1 MKRRILIVED
11 DPQYG
16 GLLKYRLESEGYEVI
31 LAGTLEDGFVGV
43 GAEPLPDVVLL
54 DIHLGSK
61 NGLTL
66 VHWARKQKHL
76 AHLTIAAITSLGT
89 FKDLKS
95 IRDAGC
101 DACFVK
107 PIDFKS
113 LREYLE
119 GLAIHTV
126 SLEPHS

>member
-1 MKRRILIVED
+1 MKQRVLIVED
-11 DPQYG
+11 DPRHG
-16 GLLKYRLESEGYEVI
+16 EMLKYWLESEGHEAI
-31 LAGTLEDGFVGV
+31 LAATLEEGFV
-43 GAEPLPDVVLL
+43 AIASEPLPDLVLL
-54 DIHLGSK
+54 DIRLGEK

-76 AHLTIAAITSLGT
+76 AHITIAAVTGMGS

-107 PIDFKS
+107 PIEFHS
-113 LREYLE
+113 LREYLD
-119 GLAIHTV
+119 GLSIPSV
-126 SLEPHS
+126 SKTT